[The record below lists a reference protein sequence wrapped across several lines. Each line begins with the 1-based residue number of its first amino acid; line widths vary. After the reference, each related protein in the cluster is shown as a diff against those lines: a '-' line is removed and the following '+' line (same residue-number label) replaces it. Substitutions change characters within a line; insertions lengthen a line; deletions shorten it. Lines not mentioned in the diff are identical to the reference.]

1 LKSDYKQI
9 DEIESKEIDSK
20 KIELQGIDFK
30 EHEMVDSEFQESAP
44 NKKRKIVYLLTILLI
59 GFIFTYSFFSL
70 YFINHFYF
78 NTYINEYNFRLSSIE
93 DTEEII
99 QKQIQNYSIKVEGRN
114 GLEDTIVGSDIG
126 IEYIAD
132 DNLNKI
138 MKSQKPFFWITS
150 IFKTNH
156 YEINHLIKLDEEL
169 LQKKQSELI
178 FNLGENIV
186 APENAYISS
195 YNPDIE
201 GYQLVS
207 ENNGSQLIQRRTYE
221 VLKDS
226 ISKLDNSISLEK
238 MGCYLVPDI
247 KSDDK
252 RLVDALQQMNQYAKT
267 EITYD
272 FGIVEEIL
280 NGNIISTW
288 INDNGD
294 KVVINSDQVKEYI
307 KTLSKKY
314 NTYGKNREFKT
325 TSGNLVVLPSGGYGW
340 LIDQDAEYLELMENL
355 KDGVQTKREPAY
367 SVRGFTRGTDDIG
380 DTYVEVDLGKQ
391 HLYVYQAGKIV
402 EESDFVSGNM
412 VKGFATPPGV
422 FGITYKA
429 RNAVLRGEDYETP
442 VNYWMPFNGNIGLH
456 DAVWRHKF
464 GGDIYVNSGSHGCL
478 NLPKQKATQIYDLIE
493 QGMPVICYY

>member
-1 LKSDYKQI
+1 MESNYNQI
-9 DEIESKEIDSK
+9 DEIESKEIEQQE
-20 KIELQGIDFK
+20 IELKGNELVDNEFK
-30 EHEMVDSEFQESAP
+30 ESAP
-44 NKKRKIVYLLTILLI
+44 SKKKKIVYLLII
-59 GFIFTYSFFSL
+59 FFMGIAFIYSFFSL
-70 YFINHFYF
+70 YFMNHFYF
-78 NTYINEYNFRLSSIE
+78 NTYIDKYDFQLSSIAE
-93 DTEEII
+93 TEEII
-99 QKQIQNYSIKVEGRN
+99 QRQIQNYSIKVEGRN
-114 GLEDTIVGSDIG
+114 GLEDTILGSEIG
-126 IEYIAD
+126 VEYIAD
-132 DNLNKI
+132 DSLNKI
-138 MKSQKPFFWITS
+138 MKSQKPFFWIAS
-150 IFKTNH
+150 IFKTND
-156 YEINHLIKLDEEL
+156 YEIEHLIKLDEEL

-178 FNLGENIV
+178 FNLDENIV
-186 APENAYISS
+186 VPENAYISS
-195 YNPDIE
+195 YNPDVN
-201 GYQLVS
+201 GYQIIS
-207 ENNGSQLIQRRTYE
+207 ENNGSQLIQSRTYD
-221 VLKDS
+221 VLKDAVS
-226 ISKLDNSISLEK
+226 ELNDSVSLEK

-252 RLVDALQQMNQYAKT
+252 RLVNALQQMNQYVKS

-272 FGIVEEIL
+272 FGTAAETL

-288 INDNGD
+288 INYNGD
-294 KVVINSDQVKEYI
+294 EVVINSDKVKEYI

-325 TSGNLVVLPSGGYGW
+325 TSGNLIVLPSGGYGW
-340 LIDQDAEYLELMENL
+340 LIDQDTEYLELMENL
-355 KDGVQTKREPAY
+355 KDGLKEKREPAY

-391 HLYVYQAGKIV
+391 HLYVYRAGKII

-478 NLPKQKATQIYDLIE
+478 NLPKQKATQIYDMVE

>member
-1 LKSDYKQI
+1 LESNYNQI
-9 DEIESKEIDSK
+9 DEIELKEIESQE
-20 KIELQGIDFK
+20 IELKGNELVDNEFK
-30 EHEMVDSEFQESAP
+30 ESAP
-44 NKKRKIVYLLTILLI
+44 SKKKKIVYLLII
-59 GFIFTYSFFSL
+59 FFMGIAFIYSFFSL
-70 YFINHFYF
+70 YFMNHFYF
-78 NTYINEYNFRLSSIE
+78 NTYIDKYDFQLSSIAE
-93 DTEEII
+93 TEEII
-99 QKQIQNYSIKVEGRN
+99 QRQIQNYSINVEGRN
-114 GLEDTIVGSDIG
+114 GLEDTILGSEIG
-126 IEYIAD
+126 VEYIAD
-132 DNLNKI
+132 DSLNKI
-138 MKSQKPFFWITS
+138 MKSQKPFFWIAS
-150 IFKTNH
+150 IFKTND
-156 YEINHLIKLDEEL
+156 YEIEHLIKLDEEL

-178 FNLGENIV
+178 FNLDENIV
-186 APENAYISS
+186 VPENAYISS
-195 YNPDIE
+195 YNPDVN
-201 GYQLVS
+201 GYQIIS
-207 ENNGSQLIQRRTYE
+207 ENNGSQLIQSRTYD
-221 VLKDS
+221 VLKDAVS
-226 ISKLDNSISLEK
+226 EHNDSVSLEK

-247 KSDDK
+247 KSNDK
-252 RLVDALQQMNQYAKT
+252 RLVNALQQMNQYVKS

-272 FGIVEEIL
+272 FGTAAETL

-288 INDNGD
+288 INYNGD
-294 KVVINSDQVKEYI
+294 EVVINSDQVKEYI

-325 TSGNLVVLPSGGYGW
+325 TSGNLIVLPSGGYGW
-340 LIDQDAEYLELMENL
+340 LIDQDTEYLELMENL
-355 KDGVQTKREPAY
+355 KDGLKAKREPAY

-391 HLYVYQAGKIV
+391 HLYVYRAGKII

-478 NLPKQKATQIYDLIE
+478 NLPKQKATQIYDMVE